1 MGFKDRRF
9 AGFFDLFFLQVG
21 RFKIIYASL
30 KILKYT
36 IIRQLKR
43 FIGLR
48 GVQIGEALRL
58 YVDRKAEISLNHDVF
73 LLIFGHENI

>member
-1 MGFKDRRF
+1 MGFKDLRF
-9 AGFFDLFFLQVG
+9 TGLYDLIFLQVG

-48 GVQIGEALRL
+48 GVQIGEALRF

-73 LLIFGHENI
+73 LLVFEHENI

>member
-9 AGFFDLFFLQVG
+9 AGFFDLIFLQVG

-36 IIRQLKR
+36 IIRQLTR

-48 GVQIGEALRL
+48 GVQIG
-58 YVDRKAEISLNHDVF
+58 
-73 LLIFGHENI
+73 

>member
-1 MGFKDRRF
+1 MGFKDLRF
-9 AGFFDLFFLQVG
+9 TGLYDLIFLQVG
-21 RFKIIYASL
+21 RFKIIYACL

-48 GVQIGEALRL
+48 GVQIGEALRF

-73 LLIFGHENI
+73 LLVFGHENI

>member
-1 MGFKDRRF
+1 MGFKDLRF
-9 AGFFDLFFLQVG
+9 TGLYDLIFLQVG

-48 GVQIGEALRL
+48 GVQIGEALRFSF
-58 YVDRKAEISLNHDVF
+58 DRKAEISLNHDVF
-73 LLIFGHENI
+73 LLVFGHENI

>member
-1 MGFKDRRF
+1 MGFKDLRF
-9 AGFFDLFFLQVG
+9 TGLYDLIFLQVG

-48 GVQIGEALRL
+48 GVQIGEALRF

-73 LLIFGHENI
+73 LLIFGHETI

>member
-1 MGFKDRRF
+1 MGFKDLRF
-9 AGFFDLFFLQVG
+9 TGLYDLIFLQVG

-48 GVQIGEALRL
+48 GVQIGQALRF

-73 LLIFGHENI
+73 LLVFGHENI

>member
-1 MGFKDRRF
+1 MGFKDLRF
-9 AGFFDLFFLQVG
+9 TGLYDLIFLQVG

-73 LLIFGHENI
+73 LLLFDHENI